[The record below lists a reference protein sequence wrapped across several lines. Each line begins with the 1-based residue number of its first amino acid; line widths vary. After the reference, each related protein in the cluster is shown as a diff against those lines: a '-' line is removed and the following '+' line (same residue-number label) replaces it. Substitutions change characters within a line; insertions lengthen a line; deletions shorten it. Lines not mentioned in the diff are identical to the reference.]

1 MIDPEKR
8 ITNIY
13 FPLDWLL
20 ESRTNDNEHTVS
32 EIMTSKYYYPL
43 KGAKT

>member
-1 MIDPEKR
+1 MIDPEKK

-13 FPLDWLL
+13 FPPDVLL
-20 ESRTNDNEHTVS
+20 ESRANDNEHTVS